1 MSIKY
6 YNFLCI
12 ISFFPFIQRVSHD
25 TCMHHVALYPI
36 TEFRPKC
43 NKLSGFRK
51 GLERDVNIV
60 KVCSFFAIQAALYTI
75 VFSSNK
81 KRERER
87 RVCRDWYLYTIP
99 QVISEPLVFSFELFF
114 FLSFTTLPVSLFC

>member
-1 MSIKY
+1 
-6 YNFLCI
+6 
-12 ISFFPFIQRVSHD
+12 
-25 TCMHHVALYPI
+25 MHHVALYLI

-60 KVCSFFAIQAALYTI
+60 KVCSLFAIQAALYTI

-81 KRERER
+81 KKKRERER
-87 RVCRDWYLYTIP
+87 EGFAEIGTYIP
-99 QVISEPLVFSFELFF
+99 SRKL
-114 FLSFTTLPVSLFC
+114 